1 VKSTREAE
9 VIILRHATVADA
21 RVLLQWRNDPAT
33 MAAVGQVQPIG
44 YEAHVQWLGSYGQAG
59 RHLYVAYWR
68 QLTVG
73 TGRIDKDFE
82 TAWLSW
88 TVAPE
93 HRGRGY
99 GRRLIKSLMQEAR
112 VLGYRRLGAK
122 IRASDSVS
130 LKLARECQEL
140 SVIWVLP

>member
-1 VKSTREAE
+1 MV
-9 VIILRHATVADA
+9 ILRKATLADA
-21 RVLLQWRNDPAT
+21 KVLLRWRNDAAT
-33 MAAVGQVQPIG
+33 MAGAGQGAPISF
-44 YEAHVQWLGSYGQAG
+44 EEHVEWFASYGQAG

-68 QLTVG
+68 HLVIG

-82 TAWLSW
+82 TAWLFW

-99 GRRLIKSLMQEAR
+99 GRRLIKSLVQEAR
-112 VLGYRRLGAK
+112 VLGYRSLGAK
-122 IRASDSVS
+122 IRASNAIS
-130 LKLARECQEL
+130 LKLAQECQDL